1 MYLLEL
7 LYGRVDDLELFARFV
22 RLLQGLYS
30 RRLQRSH
37 PDLAVDCWVRTAT
50 LDRDLARCLQQ
61 YAAQGGALRK
71 GAAESLEAFLSG
83 DEGDRALLE
92 ERVHPSTYAH
102 PCEWFFGANTTQRA
116 AINPEDEPACGLIE
130 GGCDCCGSLPSP
142 PIGEGARWPRR
153 GAVGS
158 LSERFDS
165 ALWNFD

>member
-1 MYLLEL
+1 M
-7 LYGRVDDLELFARFV
+7 
-22 RLLQGLYS
+22 
-30 RRLQRSH
+30 
-37 PDLAVDCWVRTAT
+37 RTAT

-83 DEGDRALLE
+83 DEGVGLLE

-102 PCEWFFGANTTQRA
+102 PCEWFFGNATQRA
-116 AINPEDEPACGLIE
+116 AVTDADAMVCGLIE

>member
-37 PDLAVDCWVRTAT
+37 PDLAVDCWVRTAS
-50 LDRDLARCLQQ
+50 LDRDMARCLQQ
-61 YAAQGGALRK
+61 YAAQGGALK
-71 GAAESLEAFLSG
+71 PGAAESLEAFLSG

-102 PCEWFFGANTTQRA
+102 PCEWFFGNATQRA
-116 AINPEDEPACGLIE
+116 AVTDADAMVCGLIE

-142 PIGEGARWPRR
+142 PIRDGARWR
-153 GAVGS
+153 GG
-158 LSERFDS
+158 FDLK
-165 ALWNFD
+165 APDWDFWNLPHR